1 MRLIVVGCENVGKTT
16 LANNIHSWGQENGFP
31 FHLDDHFTI
40 PDTQNLNEDEQER
53 MVNLGPVV
61 KERFQRFQIHYHIQV
76 LQHHD
81 HVFITGCHI
90 EEAVYGPRYYYDGA
104 MPGGYGRKIE
114 TEFPSDTI
122 LVLLTASAEV
132 IAQRMK
138 ANPHKY
144 TLVKEDEIQEVSEE
158 FLHEFGQS
166 WIRPKIRIDTTEHSP
181 QEVMEELLSLV
192 KPHLAEKDLLRLAS
206 L

>member
-1 MRLIVVGCENVGKTT
+1 
-16 LANNIHSWGQENGFP
+16 
-31 FHLDDHFTI
+31 
-40 PDTQNLNEDEQER
+40 
-53 MVNLGPVV
+53 
-61 KERFQRFQIHYHIQV
+61 
-76 LQHHD
+76 
-81 HVFITGCHI
+81 
-90 EEAVYGPRYYYDGA
+90 

-144 TLVKEDEIQEVSEE
+144 SLVKEGEIQEVSEE

-181 QEVMEELLSLV
+181 QEVMEELLNLV